1 MSILTL
7 RGFPTNIQLH
17 HDRIISYSDASI
29 RGGRGG
35 VGFVSSR
42 ATNISYSFNARVVH
56 ETRDINRLELSAIF
70 TSIAMCNPSLDTLIF
85 TDSQTSITN
94 IVAKGGKR
102 TKYDKLAKFVLQL
115 AEERFGNVYVSK
127 VKAHSGDAGN
137 DAADRLAKTGTMS
150 DTILVC
156 PDEFESVEAWFKYHT
171 DLRIEE
177 SIFN

>member
-1 MSILTL
+1 MSVLTL
-7 RGFPTNIQLH
+7 RGFPTNIQLC

-35 VGFVSSR
+35 VGFISSPV
-42 ATNISYSFNARVVH
+42 NNVGYSFNARVH
-56 ETRDINRLELSAIF
+56 EIRDINRLELSAIF

-94 IVAKGGKR
+94 IVAKGKR

-115 AEERFGNVYVSK
+115 AEERLGNVYVSK
-127 VKAHSGDAGN
+127 VKAHSGDRGN
-137 DAADRLAKTGTMS
+137 DAADRLAKTGTTS

-156 PDEFESVEAWFKYHT
+156 PDEFESVEAWYKYHM
-171 DLRIEE
+171 DLRID
-177 SIFN
+177 INAQIR